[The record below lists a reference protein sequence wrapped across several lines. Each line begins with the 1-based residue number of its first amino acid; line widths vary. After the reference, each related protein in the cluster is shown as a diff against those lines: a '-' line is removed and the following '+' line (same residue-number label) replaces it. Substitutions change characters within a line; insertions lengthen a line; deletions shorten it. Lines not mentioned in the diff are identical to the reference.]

1 MTLLFKIMMTTLILC
16 PMATTLCL
24 TKAAVSW
31 QQSKVED
38 KYMAYAGLFFI
49 VLVVDMVLLSVILIW
64 HVNWLLIE

>member
-16 PMATTLCL
+16 AMATTLCV
-24 TKAAVSW
+24 TNAAVSW
-31 QQSKVED
+31 QQSKVD

-64 HVNWLLIE
+64 RVNWLLIE